1 MTGLNETKI
10 REVVARVLNGI
21 APEIDLDSIDPSR
34 NLRDQM
40 DIDSVDLREA
50 YRWATKELGVEIPDG
65 DLSKLATLNSCVGY
79 LASKVKQA

>member
-1 MTGLNETKI
+1 MTGLNETEI

-21 APEIDLDSIDPSR
+21 APEIDLDCIDPSR

-40 DIDSVDLREA
+40 DIDSIDFMNFVIGLH
-50 YRWATKELGVEIPDG
+50 KELGVEIPDV
-65 DLSKLATLNSCVGY
+65 DLTKLATLDSCVGY